1 MLTTTVDFIRHGE
14 VLGGSYYRGCT
25 DDPLTKRGW
34 QQMNSTVAGRSW
46 DQIISSPLRRC
57 LDFTQQM
64 SRKTSIPFSTD
75 SNWQE
80 INFGD
85 WEGKTAEQIKPDALM
100 RFYQNPVDNTPEN
113 GESYTDFLFRI
124 NQSWESLIK
133 IHRGKHVLV
142 ITHGGVIRSLFSL
155 LLGLPVERIFNL
167 QVDHASLTRFQC
179 FHDSPDNFVKL
190 MFHNLTPSELS

>member
-1 MLTTTVDFIRHGE
+1 VLTTTVDFIRHGE
-14 VLGGSYYRGCT
+14 VVGGSNYRGCT
-25 DDPLTKRGW
+25 DDPLTRHDW
-34 QQMNSTVAGRSW
+34 QQMNATVANRSW
-46 DQIISSPLRRC
+46 DQIISSPLHRC
-57 LDFTQQM
+57 LDFAQQIN
-64 SRKTSIPFSTD
+64 RKTSIPLSID

-85 WEGKTAEQIKPDALM
+85 REGKTAEQIKPDALM
-100 RFYQNPVDNTPEN
+100 LFYQSPIDNTPEN
-113 GESYTDFLFRI
+113 GESYTDFLSRI

-133 IHRGKHVLV
+133 IHSGKHTLV

-155 LLGLPVERIFNL
+155 LLGLPVERMFNL

-190 MFHNLTPSELS
+190 LFHNLTPSDLS